1 MSHQPLD
8 DQQVGALLQVVRG
21 KTVPEGMRGVRFF
34 DVGRLVACFFAN
46 FAHGRYTKVGAF
58 SPGAFKC

>member
-1 MSHQPLD
+1 MEVFECVSQIRMSHQPLD

-34 DVGRLVACFFAN
+34 DVHTLRHPC
-46 FAHGRYTKVGAF
+46 
-58 SPGAFKC
+58 PG